1 MSALFNRLCATLM
14 FIGGLGVVA
23 MMINIVADVALKLI
37 WNTPIQG
44 TIELSSYYYM
54 VILVM
59 LPMAFVEMQDQQIS
73 VDLLFNHFPD
83 WLQRASLVLTGIA
96 SAAILS
102 VMTWRTGLDAIR
114 AISVGEVVMGGRE
127 VIVWPSRMI
136 LPIGFGLASIAALI
150 RAIMALRGLPVT
162 QAEKDGTPS

>member
-14 FIGGLGVVA
+14 FIGGLGAVA
-23 MMINIVADVALKLI
+23 MMLNIMADVVLKLF

-44 TIELSSYYYM
+44 TIEFSSYYYM
-54 VILVM
+54 VFLVM

-73 VDLLFNHFPD
+73 VDLVFNHFPN
-83 WLQRASLVLTGIA
+83 WLQRASMVLTCAA
-96 SAAILS
+96 SAAILA
-102 VMTWRTGLDAIR
+102 VMTWRTGLDAVR

-150 RAIMALRGLPVT
+150 RAGMALRGLPVT
-162 QAEKDGTPS
+162 QAAKDETAS